1 MAYVRATARTGAVR
15 TGCLRGRES
24 RSTLPLRCDHA
35 FQDGNKWHVS
45 HAMHDSLLAGQERLS
60 SFGEWTHWNM
70 STGPPAFAAD
80 VMPRLHVP
88 LGTSARGTWPCAAAR
103 HQALAFRLP
112 IASHGP
118 AARKCAEPRRDTS
131 PTRHQKATS
140 MTLCRHTGSSQGPP
154 DLQSDARPAELSM
167 HMIHSHT
174 PDESLAHTYGDAE
187 AEQQTHASP
196 VAAVLLGCAKDKFDS
211 QTRTAGAIRSRGC
224 DGRGV
229 APWRGPSTGQAIKIL
244 LSPQPPPL
252 PPTHEA
258 TQNL

>member
-1 MAYVRATARTGAVR
+1 MRPLEWPTCGRQLVRAPCGQDACGAVNPDQRCPSAVTMRSRTG
-15 TGCLRGRES
+15 TNGMS
-24 RSTLPLRCDHA
+24 PTLCTILSWL
-35 FQDGNKWHVS
+35 GKK
-45 HAMHDSLLAGQERLS
+45 DSPHLVNGHI
-60 SFGEWTHWNM
+60 G
-70 STGPPAFAAD
+70 
-80 VMPRLHVP
+80 
-88 LGTSARGTWPCAAAR
+88 
-103 HQALAFRLP
+103 
-112 IASHGP
+112 
-118 AARKCAEPRRDTS
+118 KCAEPRRDTS